1 MFLDIKLTVH
11 FFHKQTKQAF
21 FFHQRGRL
29 NTAAPQSPSDSGEQ
43 YKVLYDFTAQNVNE
57 VSVKAGDV
65 ITVIDTAEDG
75 WFTMLTNDS
84 RKVIE
89 CVQAEIDPVRSG
101 NIIFACVINNVIFLR
116 VDLCQARIWRNTTI
130 KKR

>member
-1 MFLDIKLTVH
+1 
-11 FFHKQTKQAF
+11 
-21 FFHQRGRL
+21 
-29 NTAAPQSPSDSGEQ
+29 
-43 YKVLYDFTAQNVNE
+43 LYDFTAQNVNE

-89 CVQAEIDPVRSG
+89 CVQAEMDPVRSG

-116 VDLCQARIWRNTTI
+116 VDLCQACIWRNTTI
-130 KKR
+130 KKRYKFLIYKSKAPWLNQDES